1 MNFQTSQK
9 SKEELEKVVPLKDI
23 VGATM
28 PDAGDI
34 SQVVV
39 FTAESGGA
47 SHMFD
52 AQVADLRCIQQ
63 RS

>member
-1 MNFQTSQK
+1 M
-9 SKEELEKVVPLKDI
+9 PLKDI

-52 AQVADLRCIQQ
+52 AQVADLRRIQQ